1 MKHLFSIALVLL
13 SFAASAQ
20 QQDSTK
26 KPIPVQKFK
35 MWIQGQLVDANDIDV
50 DCVQDDLATFAR
62 FYYVIKDSTGKQ
74 LAAGNLEMRGAD
86 YVRYS
91 TLNNHADRGTNWVL
105 QQLNLARRAQVIAA
119 RTAAAGTATT
129 TTAAKQ

>member
-1 MKHLFSIALVLL
+1 MKKVIIIIAALFGT
-13 SFAASAQ
+13 AQ
-20 QQDSTK
+20 AQDSTK

-35 MWIQGQLVDANDIDV
+35 MWVQGQLIDADDVDV

-74 LAAGNLEMRGAD
+74 LASGNLEMRGAD

-105 QQLNLARRAQVIAA
+105 QQLNLQRRQQ
-119 RTAAAGTATT
+119 AAAQRAAATATSATT
-129 TTAAKQ
+129 TKQ